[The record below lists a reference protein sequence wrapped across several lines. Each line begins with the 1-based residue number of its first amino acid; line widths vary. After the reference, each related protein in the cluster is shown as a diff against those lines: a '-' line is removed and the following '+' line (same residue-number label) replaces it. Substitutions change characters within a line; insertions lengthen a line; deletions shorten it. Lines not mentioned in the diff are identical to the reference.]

1 MNISS
6 LISSLSTEARML
18 LRCSLSF
25 NGILTLTNIKNSD
38 LQKTQNQEIQNLEK
52 LPIVQLKILYFVG
65 ILNSFFCQIL

>member
-1 MNISS
+1 MNISP

-65 ILNSFFCQIL
+65 IFKFIFGQIL